1 MNQRTRI
8 VPLDKRV
15 NTLFATVIDGDGIEV
30 AASAVAQ
37 ALSQKLGRPV
47 ATKDIEA
54 LRLPGAQQPAD
65 DILAELARYF
75 DMPDAFL
82 SSDPDQ
88 YYAPYHQ
95 LGLLIMQR
103 DKRIP
108 FLALRADSDQLG
120 EDAVQELTKYLD
132 SLD

>member
-1 MNQRTRI
+1 MNA
-8 VPLDKRV
+8 
-15 NTLFATVIDGDGIEV
+15 LFATVIDGDGIEV
-30 AASAVAQ
+30 SASAVAQ
-37 ALSQKLGRPV
+37 ALSEVLGRAVP
-47 ATKDIEA
+47 TKDIEV

-65 DILAELARYF
+65 DMLAELARYF
-75 DMPDAFL
+75 DMPSGFL
-82 SSDPDQ
+82 SSDPDR

-108 FLALRADSDQLG
+108 FLALRAGSDQLG
-120 EDAVQELTKYLD
+120 DDAVQELTNYLG